1 MKQQRKLTDE
11 VLSRWSKK
19 CKTREIRN
27 KVGKIN
33 NDAMLCW
40 PTKTIRKKKVLDFC
54 FNFCN

>member
-40 PTKTIRKKKVLDFC
+40 PTKTIRKKKF
-54 FNFCN
+54 